1 MNEYL
6 KINQNQAEVESLLDE
21 RIPLQMDWWDTAES
35 NYERF
40 LEFVSYLWYEMPV
53 DSEEYFDFWNDI
65 YSEIARQL
73 HKFQAQCPDDNAPF
87 YLD

>member
-1 MNEYL
+1 
-6 KINQNQAEVESLLDE
+6 
-21 RIPLQMDWWDTAES
+21 
-35 NYERF
+35 
-40 LEFVSYLWYEMPV
+40 MPV

-65 YSEIARQL
+65 YSEIAKQL